1 MKKLL
6 FITILF
12 LATSVNAGRFELDN
26 GQYADEGGGIYD
38 NKYPNEDIF
47 APWNDPLK
55 KDDIFAP
62 WNDYITN
69 PQETNKYL
77 YESGETDSEYYWKP

>member
-26 GQYADEGGGIYD
+26 GQYVDEGGGIFD
-38 NKYPNEDIF
+38 NKFQNEDIF
-47 APWNDPLK
+47 APWNQ
-55 KDDIFAP
+55 
-62 WNDYITN
+62 YITD
-69 PQETNKYL
+69 PQDTNKYL
-77 YESGETDSEYYWKP
+77 YESGKTDSEYYWKP